1 MQRKIGTKPELDKTV
16 PPYETIGA
24 SSAIDKTASNYID
37 ASEKVQKVKKL
48 MSTGRYDTNIAKL
61 SLEGLNL
68 CFRECWKIS
77 IQRKDEPIFLTTSWK
92 TLIFK
97 SY

>member
-48 MSTGRYDTNIAKL
+48 MSTGR
-61 SLEGLNL
+61 
-68 CFRECWKIS
+68 
-77 IQRKDEPIFLTTSWK
+77 
-92 TLIFK
+92 
-97 SY
+97 